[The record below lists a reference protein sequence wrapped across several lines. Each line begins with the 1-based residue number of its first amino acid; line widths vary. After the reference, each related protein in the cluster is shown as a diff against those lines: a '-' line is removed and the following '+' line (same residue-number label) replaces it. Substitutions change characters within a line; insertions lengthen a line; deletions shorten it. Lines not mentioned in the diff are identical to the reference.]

1 MNVVFTQS
9 GTAKNLLYC
18 DSCCKPYWPT
28 KMSRYGIAMR
38 FGYFIRILLGKFWV
52 RGSEMKLQ
60 RILTS
65 ICLGF
70 VLAAPAI
77 AQDDFYR
84 GKTLRVVVGFSA
96 GGGFDVYSRAI
107 SRHIGRHIPGNPAV
121 IVENMTGAGSLIA
134 ANHMYRVAKSDGLS
148 MGNFNGG
155 LFVQQLLGWPGIEF
169 DAAKFEYVGVPVK
182 DKAVCAMTK
191 ASGFTSLE
199 KWTAAKTPLKL
210 GATGPGSAT
219 HNIPLILKEA
229 LGLPIQ
235 LVSGYKG
242 IADVRLA
249 AEGGELAGV
258 CGWTWD
264 SLKATWTRAL
274 DSGDAVVVLQTVPQA
289 IAELPKIPL
298 AISFAKT
305 EDARQLIQTG
315 IHDVADL
322 TYSYVLPPRTPKDRV
337 DMLRKAFTNTM
348 KDPEFLADTKKSRL
362 GVDPMSGEELE
373 RTIGRLF
380 KTPLHVVS
388 KLKDVLN

>member
-1 MNVVFTQS
+1 MKFRMVCITVCVGFFLS
-9 GTAKNLLYC
+9 VPG
-18 DSCCKPYWPT
+18 
-28 KMSRYGIAMR
+28 
-38 FGYFIRILLGKFWV
+38 FGQ
-52 RGSEMKLQ
+52 E
-60 RILTS
+60 
-65 ICLGF
+65 
-70 VLAAPAI
+70 P
-77 AQDDFYR
+77 FYR
-84 GKTLRVVVGFSA
+84 GKTLRIVVGFSA

-107 SRHIGRHIPGNPAV
+107 SRHIGKHIAGNPAV
-121 IVENMTGAGSLIA
+121 IVENMTGAGSLVA
-134 ANHMYRVAKSDGLS
+134 ANHIYRAAKPDGLS
-148 MGNFNGG
+148 IGNFNGG

-169 DAAKFEYVGVPVK
+169 DAAQFEHVGVPVK
-182 DKAVCAMTK
+182 DKAVCVMTK
-191 ASGFTSLE
+191 ASGVTALE
-199 KWTAAKTPLKL
+199 KWTASKTPLKL

-229 LGLPIQ
+229 VNLPIQ

-289 IAELPKIPL
+289 IAELPKVPL
-298 AISFAKT
+298 AISLAKT

-337 DMLRKAFTNTM
+337 EILRSAFMNTM
-348 KDPEFLADTKKSRL
+348 KDPDFLADTKKSRL
-362 GVDPMSGEELE
+362 GTDPMSGEELE

-380 KTPLHVVS
+380 KTAPGVVA
-388 KLKDVLN
+388 KLKEVLK